1 SGKAAK
7 AAMFYISD
15 YITKFDE
22 KTYHTLSLL
31 SQAVVANKNNL
42 RNEASPLAATKNL
55 LHKCL
60 SQLTR
65 QQQIHAQQA
74 VWYIRGHGDAVMSH
88 E

>member
-1 SGKAAK
+1 
-7 AAMFYISD
+7 ISN

-22 KTYHTLSLL
+22 KTYHVLSLL
-31 SQAVVANKNNL
+31 SQAVLANS
-42 RNEASPLAATKNL
+42 EANQNPSSAIASAKSL

-74 VWYIRGHGDAVMSH
+74 TWYLLGHDDSFASH
-88 E
+88 KTVPLVSSSL